1 MNRKI
6 HSRRYSKATL
16 RAGLVK
22 VLVGNLDTS
31 SAGFQMIVDGI
42 RKLSEDELLRM
53 CREYKIIPALQPR
66 RSKWPLEVRFNY
78 EMRQFGM
85 DLYAVLELLQ
95 EEFPEM
101 SLPEIKS
108 RIEPFRMLAEK
119 WYTIGDNIVHGTIN
133 GWVAAAMDTMNNR

>member
-1 MNRKI
+1 MNRK
-6 HSRRYSKATL
+6 SGARRYSKVML

-22 VLVGNLDTS
+22 VLAGDIDSS
-31 SAGFQMIVDGI
+31 SAGYHMIADGV
-42 RKLSEDELLRM
+42 RRLNEDDLIRM
-53 CREYKIIPALQPR
+53 CREHKVLPALQPH
-66 RSKWPLEVRFNY
+66 RSKWPLEDRFIY

-108 RIEPFRMLAEK
+108 RIEPFRLLAQK
-119 WYTIGDNIVHGTIN
+119 WYSIGDNIVHGTIH
-133 GWVAAAMDTMNNR
+133 GWVAAAMDK

>member
-1 MNRKI
+1 MNRKFGT
-6 HSRRYSKATL
+6 RRYSRVTL

-22 VLVGNLDTS
+22 VLAGDLDSS
-31 SAGFQMIVDGI
+31 SAGYIMIANAV
-42 RKLSEDELLRM
+42 RRFSEDDLIRM
-53 CREYKIIPALQPR
+53 CREYKILPALQPH
-66 RSKWPLEVRFNY
+66 RSKWPLEVRFIY

-133 GWVAAAMDTMNNR
+133 GWVAAAMDK